1 MSERWWYTYT
11 CSPSTETRGRRADH
25 DKGCGW
31 TCTRSTKAEITEEYK
46 PQGAPCRRC
55 GKKQRLNAGVV
66 KWWAMKEDAVFHAG
80 EQNGRFNDEVPHSV
94 SEDEV
99 SRGAEE

>member
-1 MSERWWYTYT
+1 MRWWYTYT
-11 CSPSTETRGRRADH
+11 CAPSSITRGRRADH

-99 SRGAEE
+99 SKGAEE